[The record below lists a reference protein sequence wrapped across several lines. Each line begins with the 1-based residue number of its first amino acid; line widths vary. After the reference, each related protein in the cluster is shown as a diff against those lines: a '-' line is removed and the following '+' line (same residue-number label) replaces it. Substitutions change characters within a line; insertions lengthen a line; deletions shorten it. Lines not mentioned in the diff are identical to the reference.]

1 MEQHRGD
8 HQELLIRN
16 CLKNNLGTAITVGQ
30 RAAAPPALWGR
41 EAGKEEGRERGRKKR
56 CPRSGP
62 EPGSEGEKRTLCP
75 AMGSARPAPRYL
87 PERPLVPALREPGVP
102 ARRQIGAEAPE
113 AAELPAL
120 AGGGV
125 PGLQHPGGTRRQPR
139 EEQQQQQPFTVR
151 RFLVFLSRILQ
162 SDAIRSDRC
171 NPYQGCRVTKS
182 DHSSLD
188 TEGWISLKPKVLSN
202 PRSVFLE
209 CSAPRR
215 TG

>member
-1 MEQHRGD
+1 MLLEAQRCARLRQHRAPGGEWGSFKRCLPLEQHRGD

-16 CLKNNLGTAITVGQ
+16 CPKNNLGTAITVGQ

-41 EAGKEEGRERGRKKR
+41 EAGKEEGKERGRKKR

-125 PGLQHPGGTRRQPR
+125 PRLQHPGGTRRQPR
-139 EEQQQQQPFTVR
+139 EEQQQQQRAQPGPAT
-151 RFLVFLSRILQ
+151 
-162 SDAIRSDRC
+162 A
-171 NPYQGCRVTKS
+171 
-182 DHSSLD
+182 
-188 TEGWISLKPKVLSN
+188 
-202 PRSVFLE
+202 
-209 CSAPRR
+209 
-215 TG
+215 